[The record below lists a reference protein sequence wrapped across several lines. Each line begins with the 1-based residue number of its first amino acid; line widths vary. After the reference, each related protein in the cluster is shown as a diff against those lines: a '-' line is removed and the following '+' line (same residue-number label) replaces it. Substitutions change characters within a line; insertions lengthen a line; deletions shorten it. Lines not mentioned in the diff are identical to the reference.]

1 MGPRLPGRCDAVS
14 FGVSR
19 RGMGKGRES
28 GVFAE
33 RGNGVRGPT
42 ETAAI
47 IAREQTF
54 RLSGT
59 PMCVADPS
67 GQVLRAN
74 RAFERLFGRERTL
87 ITLFIQGEAR
97 REIAIG
103 LRQAAQYESDVA
115 LEAGCATAGGAEV
128 TLSWSLRS
136 ADRVVLAE
144 AKDVTAIASA
154 RRELAC
160 KTGEFESVL
169 SALSEDIF
177 GRDHGGQIVAWH
189 AGGGV
194 DATARREDFLGRRPE
209 DIVPADVAPLIA
221 SALARAR
228 CERTPVSVEYG
239 SPEGDDQF
247 EARFVPC
254 MEDQVTA
261 MIRNVTACRRAEA
274 ALRVSEERLRAAQ
287 KMEAIGRLAGGVAH
301 DFNNLLTVILARL
314 QMMQR
319 SAGMRDGD
327 LAHVHEATEAAAR
340 AATLTRR
347 LLALSRRQ
355 VLAPTVFDLN
365 EVVAEMHA
373 MLGRVLGDHIV
384 VTTDIDDAIGPIR
397 SEQAQVEQII
407 LNLALNARDAMTI
420 RGGTLALSTREL
432 TLDPA
437 QAHRRDA
444 AGPGRYVVLAVTD
457 TGCGMAREAMDHL
470 VEPFF
475 TTKSRG
481 QTAGLG
487 LATVYGIAKQ
497 SGGHVVVHSRPGA
510 GTTVEVCF
518 PRASTS
524 SVEPALGADGAQP
537 ETDGR
542 LAQKRHHG

>member
-1 MGPRLPGRCDAVS
+1 V
-14 FGVSR
+14 
-19 RGMGKGRES
+19 GKGPET
-28 GVFAE
+28 GAFAE
-33 RGNGVRGPT
+33 RGNGVRDPT

-59 PMCVADPS
+59 PMCVADAS

-74 RAFERLFGRERTL
+74 CAFERLFGKERALT
-87 ITLFIQGEAR
+87 TLFIQGEAR

-103 LRQAAQYESDVA
+103 LRQAAQYESDVT
-115 LEAGCATAGGAEV
+115 LEGACATATGAEV

-169 SALSEDIF
+169 SALSEVYF
-177 GRDHGGQIVAWH
+177 RTDHGGQIVAWR
-189 AGGGV
+189 AGGAV
-194 DATARREDFLGRRPE
+194 DAGDGGEDFLGRRPE
-209 DIVPADVAPLIA
+209 DIVPVDVAPLIA

-228 CERTPVSVEYG
+228 SERTPVSVEYG
-239 SPEGDDQF
+239 SPEGEDQF

-261 MIRNVTACRRAEA
+261 IIRNVTACRRAEA
-274 ALRVSEERLRAAQ
+274 ALRASEERLRAAQ

-301 DFNNLLTVILARL
+301 DFNNQLTVILARL

-319 SAGMRDGD
+319 SAGMRDSD

-365 EVVAEMHA
+365 EVVAEMHG
-373 MLGRVLGDHIV
+373 MLGRILGDHIV
-384 VTTDIDDAIGPIR
+384 VTTDLDDAIGPIR
-397 SEQAQVEQII
+397 SEQAQVEQVI
-407 LNLALNARDAMTI
+407 LNLALNARDAMT

-432 TLDPA
+432 TLDPD
-437 QAHRRDA
+437 QAHRCDA

-470 VEPFF
+470 FEPFF
-475 TTKSRG
+475 TTKNRG

-497 SGGHVVVHSRPGA
+497 SGGHVVVHSRTGA

-518 PRASTS
+518 PRANTS
-524 SVEPALGADGAQP
+524 SVGPALGATGAQP
-537 ETDGR
+537 ET
-542 LAQKRHHG
+542 A